1 MNLRDYIIS
10 PDFKIGY
17 DIDGD
22 THVKDE
28 KLSFKVKW
36 QLAKYIIRKSLY
48 WLQWAILIGLLVLLS
63 PVELPKVPIL
73 VGIIVLAILPTTI
86 RTIYVIKHSYILREK
101 IYLRNTERYIPLN
114 GKFLVENHYCDVEFN
129 KILPDGTV
137 SEHTVK
143 ASKEIYEKR
152 NCIETARV
160 TVFVYNYQPYFM
172 VDDALKG

>member
-1 MNLRDYIIS
+1 
-10 PDFKIGY
+10 
-17 DIDGD
+17 
-22 THVKDE
+22 
-28 KLSFKVKW
+28 
-36 QLAKYIIRKSLY
+36 
-48 WLQWAILIGLLVLLS
+48 
-63 PVELPKVPIL
+63 
-73 VGIIVLAILPTTI
+73 
-86 RTIYVIKHSYILREK
+86 LREK